1 MHYYIYMYTFPNG
14 KKYIGKTKRSMSQ
27 RQGSDWSGYKR
38 CRLLWNAIQK
48 YGTENIKTDIL
59 FEGTLTDEEA
69 SKLECFYIEKYKT
82 NACKYKNP
90 SYGYN
95 LTDGGEGISGCVFTE
110 ERLEKLLAQLNEAI
124 DKRRGKPLSDE
135 HKQKLSESHKGLRKG
150 YKLSEETKVKIGKAN
165 SLENISEE
173 TRKRKSLGHMKKV
186 KATHIETGEVL
197 IFNSRHEV
205 AEYFGVRDSTVSRW
219 INKTRNAPNNYI
231 FENYSPTTTERV
243 EVA

>member
-1 MHYYIYMYTFPNG
+1 MYYYIYMYTFPNG

-27 RQGSDWSGYKR
+27 RQGSNWSRYKK

-48 YGTENIKTDIL
+48 YGTENIKTNIL

-95 LTDGGEGISGCVFTE
+95 LTDGGDGISGCMFTE
-110 ERLEKLLAQLNEAI
+110 ERLEKLLAQLKEAT
-124 DKRRGKPLSDE
+124 DKRRGKPLSEE
-135 HKQKLSESHKGLRKG
+135 HKRKLSESHKGINLG
-150 YKLSEETKVKIGKAN
+150 HKLSDETKAKISKAN

-186 KATHIETGEVL
+186 KATHVKTGEVL
-197 IFNSRHEV
+197 IFNSHQE
-205 AEYFGVRDSTVSRW
+205 AAKYFGVRESSITRW
-219 INKTRNAPNNYI
+219 ISQTRNASNNYI

>member
-1 MHYYIYMYTFPNG
+1 MYYYIYMYTFPNG
-14 KKYIGKTKRSMSQ
+14 KKYIGKTKRSMTQ
-27 RQGSDWSGYKR
+27 RQGSDWSHYKR

-69 SKLECFYIEKYKT
+69 SKLECFYIAKYKT
-82 NACKYKNP
+82 NACKYNNP

-110 ERLEKLLAQLNEAI
+110 ERLEKLLIQLKEAT
-124 DKRRGKPLSDE
+124 DKRRGKPLSEE
-135 HKQKLSESHKGLRKG
+135 HKRKLSESHKGIRSG
-150 YKLSEETKVKIGKAN
+150 YKLSEETKVKIGKSN

-197 IFNSRHEV
+197 IFNSRQET
-205 AEYFGVRDSTVSRW
+205 AKYFGVGESSVTRW
-219 INKTRNAPNNYI
+219 IKKLRNPSVPYI
-231 FENYSPTTTERV
+231 FENYLPTTTERK